1 MEKLFAKTESQ
12 NSKIAQLIL
21 NNLKQREVNLLLLK
35 GKLGAG
41 KTAITRE
48 ITKILNSKQLANSPT
63 FVIQKI
69 YQLNKNKFGYTKVIH
84 IDLYRISDYQDIKE
98 LGIEEDLQD
107 KSTLVIIEWPER
119 YNFDKLN
126 NITVEVFEKRGGRM
140 FVIKQPS

>member
-12 NSKIAQLIL
+12 NSRIAELIL
-21 NNLKQREVNLLLLK
+21 NKLKQRKVNLLLLK
-35 GKLGAG
+35 GELGAG

-84 IDLYRISDYQDIKE
+84 VDLYRISDHQDIKE

-107 KSTLVIIEWPER
+107 KNTLVIIEWPER
-119 YNFDKLN
+119 YNFDKLSN
-126 NITVEVFEKRGGRM
+126 LTVEVFEKGGGRE
-140 FVIKQPS
+140 FVIK